1 MFPFTFDLA
10 LPHLSTGFD
19 KSCVSQE
26 MDFQRLLLKV
36 GKALGKDEV
45 KALAFLCT
53 ELLGRNPNSVES
65 ASDLFSRLA
74 DQDYLSHQ
82 QPHLL
87 TELLL
92 TIQRTRLVRDL
103 NLTDRE
109 STTISLISPY
119 RKLLYSLS
127 EEITDDDLKHVK
139 FLLNTMLPR
148 RRLEEKT
155 VLEVFLEMEHMD
167 LLSDTNLNELEK
179 IIQSVCP
186 MLKDKINQFKSRQAP
201 PTSPIPQQ
209 IGQPRSNTYPC
220 QPNQVPL
227 SLDPERTERP
237 ALGLWAQCSMNS
249 SNTSVDF
256 HSEDECGALSHGL
269 RDLSTETS
277 SCASLKENVSF
288 SEKQTFQTT
297 NTNNEVLGIYPMTA
311 AKRGIC
317 LIINNYNF
325 TTSTLKNREGTMADE
340 MYLPGCLCEVFMWL
354 GFEIKIEHDCTSE
367 KMLSVLRDL
376 GRRDHSQMD
385 CVVCCVLSH
394 GNDGGVYGVDGQTVK
409 LMELMESLNGLK
421 CPSLAE
427 KPKLFFIQACQ
438 GTSEQ
443 RAVYIEADGP
453 ARSLVCSDAIEA
465 KDSIPTDADFL
476 QAMATVPS
484 CVSFRERKN
493 GTWFIQSLCQNLV
506 QMVPRGYDLVSI
518 LTKVNA
524 DVSLRTDFTGEKKQ
538 MPQPAFSLRKKVVF
552 PIPKAPPPSQL
563 SV

>member
-148 RRLEEKT
+148 RRLEEKVT

-385 CVVCCVLSH
+385 CV
-394 GNDGGVYGVDGQTVK
+394 
-409 LMELMESLNGLK
+409 
-421 CPSLAE
+421 
-427 KPKLFFIQACQ
+427 ACQ